1 MESPPRRGQK
11 APNHVEMDA
20 RNDPLRDLPMPDE
33 PGLRAG
39 DLRQPKKTDRAARDH
54 KTVSDRPAE
63 RASDFEERGASRS
76 IVVRARG
83 LVAEMSREDDLF
95 RRLFRAAD
103 RDAQDIV
110 GRGDHPRPNLRPEH
124 DLLTIREARAEIL
137 RLSPR
142 EHEGETVAA
151 A

>member
-20 RNDPLRDLPMPDE
+20 RKDPLRDLPMPDE

-39 DLRQPKKTDRAARDH
+39 DLRQPKKTDRAAR
-54 KTVSDRPAE
+54 E

-110 GRGDHPRPNLRPEH
+110 GRGD
-124 DLLTIREARAEIL
+124 
-137 RLSPR
+137 
-142 EHEGETVAA
+142 
-151 A
+151 